1 LVVGF
6 LRFALDLWLHATLDY
21 GKQLAELDAV
31 QEKLRGEGL
40 REGAWRISRFKGL
53 GEMNAEQLW
62 DTTLNPDTRRLAR
75 VRHGGEGVRE
85 SATMFE
91 LLMARG
97 EASQRRAWLEEK
109 GNLADVDV

>member
-1 LVVGF
+1 
-6 LRFALDLWLHATLDY
+6 
-21 GKQLAELDAV
+21 
-31 QEKLRGEGL
+31 
-40 REGAWRISRFKGL
+40 
-53 GEMNAEQLW
+53 
-62 DTTLNPDTRRLAR
+62 